1 MSDEGQ
7 LTILTDMYAKE
18 GSDKEIEGLTVLV
31 DGIMKQ
37 VFDQIKEKDDYDNY
51 SEVLRDV
58 IFAGVNRLVKEDD
71 SF

>member
-7 LTILTDMYAKE
+7 LTILTDMYAEE